1 MKQKIHPKL
10 LSHVGYCLHKVA
22 LRFRAAADEEL
33 KVFGLIGPQF
43 GILKILT
50 ISGDLTQIELGSH
63 MIMDKATMVR
73 MIDGLEEKGY
83 LVRKNSTSDR
93 RAKILRLT
101 PAGQKAML
109 KLDRIRQ
116 KVEDEFLKPLSARER
131 AQLKKIVTKLLT

>member
-22 LRFRAAADEEL
+22 LRFRSAADEEL
-33 KVFGLIGPQF
+33 KAYGLVGPQF
-43 GILKILT
+43 GILKLLT
-50 ISGDLTQIELGSH
+50 MLGDLTQIELGSH

-83 LVRKNSTSDR
+83 LLRTNSTRDR

-101 PAGQKAML
+101 PAGKKMMV
-109 KLDRIRQ
+109 KLDKIRQ
-116 KVEDEFLKPLSARER
+116 KVEDEFLKPLSATER